1 MKYLKLDPK
10 EVINVTICLSDV
22 GGLKLRLKKGEI
34 IKRLFRKPKIT
45 EDTYEV
51 LKEISGKE
59 EVLDVIPALYPGSSG
74 KTYIIQKITYRSRW
88 WNNYAYVASG
98 DIDFEK
104 QTITPVSYIE
114 IRFND
119 KNHSCIKLH
128 YSSEDK
134 KMFDENVEKI
144 TSKLLTNKETV
155 WIEYV

>member
-22 GGLKLRLKKGEI
+22 EGLKLRLKKGEI

-45 EDTYEV
+45 EDTYEI

-59 EVLDVIPALYPGSSG
+59 EVLDATPALYPGSSG
-74 KTYIIQKITYRSRW
+74 KTYIIQKITYRGRW

-114 IRFND
+114 IGFKD
-119 KNHSCIKLH
+119 KDHSHVRLH

-144 TSKLLTNKETV
+144 TNGLITNKETV